1 MTTKNYC
8 TYNIF
13 IYVTEIKGK
22 VCARCSN
29 RWRRHTPHSPATR
42 DHARATGC
50 ARRARRERGPRAP
63 HDHEIHVCP
72 RRGACA
78 QNQKEKNVYR
88 LSDDTTRFS
97 KFAQYIY
104 IINQYM
110 CDALTRHACL
120 TMLHG
125 LTQTCAPHIRTTRAG
140 SHGLT
145 HARSLYRDRVSD
157 AVSGVLG
164 RDVGTHTPYR

>member
-1 MTTKNYC
+1 MRALLKSVAPAHPTLT
-8 TYNIF
+8 
-13 IYVTEIKGK
+13 
-22 VCARCSN
+22 S
-29 RWRRHTPHSPATR
+29 HTRP
-42 DHARATGC
+42 
-50 ARRARRERGPRAP
+50 RARDGVRARERGESGGRAR
-63 HDHEIHVCP
+63 HTTT
-72 RRGACA
+72 RSTSTCA
-78 QNQKEKNVYR
+78 HGVARARKIKKEKNVYR